1 MKEVLL
7 IVLKVIGIIFY
18 LFVALVIGVGF
29 SPIAGWVM
37 AIAGIVFWVI
47 RHYKKKHSP
56 SLSDRFRHH
65 PRLLKK

>member
-37 AIAGIVFWVI
+37 ALAGIAFWIV
-47 RHYKKKHSP
+47 RHCKKKNKIQ
-56 SLSDRFRHH
+56 LYVQT
-65 PRLLKK
+65 KIINI